1 MIRGHFGVELV
12 ASRSQP
18 AINEDG
24 RRQVVDHL
32 WAGGEREPSA
42 CLPCPLMRSQ
52 QLTMALPPSATNP
65 PRPDCSPA
73 RVAADNGSASGAAG
87 RRCWS
92 WTPSHGKSTIS
103 LPLEIN
109 QGL

>member
-12 ASRSQP
+12 ASRSQL

-32 WAGGEREPSA
+32 WAGGERESSA
-42 CLPCPLMRSQ
+42 CLSVN
-52 QLTMALPPSATNP
+52 ALSAANDGSFPPTP
-65 PRPDCSPA
+65 PDCSLA

-92 WTPSHGKSTIS
+92 WTPSDGKSTIS

-109 QGL
+109 KGL

>member
-1 MIRGHFGVELV
+1 MEVSRQPASALQFVASRRSRYMIRGHFGVELV

-42 CLPCPLMRSQ
+42 CLPCPLMPSQ
-52 QLTMALPPSATNP
+52 QLTTALPPPPSA
-65 PRPDCSPA
+65 
-73 RVAADNGSASGAAG
+73 
-87 RRCWS
+87 
-92 WTPSHGKSTIS
+92 
-103 LPLEIN
+103 
-109 QGL
+109 

>member
-52 QLTMALPPSATNP
+52 QLTTALFPPP
-65 PRPDCSPA
+65 QA
-73 RVAADNGSASGAAG
+73 RLQ
-87 RRCWS
+87 
-92 WTPSHGKSTIS
+92 PSQGCRGQRQRQRGCRETLLELDS
-103 LPLEIN
+103 LRW
-109 QGL
+109 